1 MGSKR
6 HGNYFQFSVLQY
18 LEQSINPIATWTDC
32 GQIWLWSV
40 MRLMPYWIIV
50 APWIYIYII
59 DAFSRKDSLGIIIT
73 IAVCFYCERGVYGT
87 RVGDAVAG
95 IGILRNITVSRTTIL
110 LTYLS
115 SAVRC
120 HVTDR
125 VKLCYTWECWYFEC
139 HCVGS
144 NCTIYVSLYLI
155 LIFFNLLKSFT
166 G

>member
-50 APWIYIYII
+50 PPPGYIYII

-73 IAVCFYCERGVYGT
+73 IAVCFYNCDRGVYGT
-87 RVGDAVAG
+87 RGDAVAG

-115 SAVRC
+115 LAVRC
-120 HVTDR
+120 HVTEWNCATRLNVDTLNAI
-125 VKLCYTWECWYFEC
+125 VLNQIVLYMCLYTSY
-139 HCVGS
+139 
-144 NCTIYVSLYLI
+144 
-155 LIFFNLLKSFT
+155 
-166 G
+166 

>member
-1 MGSKR
+1 MDRLWTNLIVVSNASDAVL
-6 HGNYFQFSVLQY
+6 NY
-18 LEQSINPIATWTDC
+18 C
-32 GQIWLWSV
+32 GPLD
-40 MRLMPYWIIV
+40 
-50 APWIYIYII
+50 IYIYNWC
-59 DAFSRKDSLGIIIT
+59 FFKERQLRHYHHYRCLFLLWEGSLRNKG
-73 IAVCFYCERGVYGT
+73 G
-87 RVGDAVAG
+87 GDAVAG